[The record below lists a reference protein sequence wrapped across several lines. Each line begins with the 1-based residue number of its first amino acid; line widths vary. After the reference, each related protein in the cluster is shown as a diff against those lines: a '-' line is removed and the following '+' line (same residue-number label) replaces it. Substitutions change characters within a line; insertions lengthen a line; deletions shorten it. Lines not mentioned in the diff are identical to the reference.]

1 MSIRAHFPHAIARL
15 VGPLGRGL
23 ARLGVPPNVLT
34 TLGLLLTVA
43 AAASV
48 AFGRPVLAGI
58 LLIGGGAMDVLDGA
72 VARSGGRSTPF
83 GGFYDS
89 VSDRISDGV
98 ILAGI
103 AWSVT
108 DRPRLLLL
116 TLVALVAAEVT
127 SYVRARAESIDL
139 ECEVGLLERAER
151 ALLLVVGLLAA
162 PLFEPVLWVLAI
174 GGSITVVQRVHHV
187 WCQIERDLPE
197 ELLALAHADRAWS
210 RAFVRTARAFYG
222 ERNFDEAFGGGLD
235 EVLGE
240 GLTERLRE
248 RLSNGLRAGAD
259 GRVGAAVRRVRR
271 AGDHDP
277 VRMEAAGTSSV
288 TEELGSAGQE
298 PEPGP
303 GPGPGPGPDRTP
315 P

>member
-1 MSIRAHFPHAIARL
+1 MEPFGRAL
-15 VGPLGRGL
+15 S
-23 ARLGVPPNVLT
+23 RLGVSPNVLT
-34 TLGLLLTVA
+34 TLGLLLTAGA
-43 AAASV
+43 AFSV
-48 AFGRPVLAGI
+48 AVGRPMLAGM
-58 LLIGGGAMDVLDGA
+58 LLLLGGAMDTFDGA
-72 VARSGGRSTPF
+72 VARAAGRSTPF

-89 VSDRISDGV
+89 VSDRISDGL

-103 AWSVT
+103 AWYVV

-139 ECEVGLLERAER
+139 TCDVGMLERAER
-151 ALLLVVGLLAA
+151 ALLLIVGLFFES
-162 PLFEPVLWVLAI
+162 LFEPVLWVLAV
-174 GGSITVVQRVHHV
+174 GGIVTVIQRIHHV

-240 GLTERLRE
+240 GLTDRLRE
-248 RLSNGLRAGAD
+248 RLSNRLRSGSVA
-259 GRVGAAVRRVRR
+259 RRVR
-271 AGDHDP
+271 GP
-277 VRMEAAGTSSV
+277 VEDDSDLEPLLEDDEGR
-288 TEELGSAGQE
+288 SA
-298 PEPGP
+298 P
-303 GPGPGPGPDRTP
+303 
-315 P
+315 

>member
-1 MSIRAHFPHAIARL
+1 MSIRTHFPRAIARV
-15 VGPLGRGL
+15 VGPFGRGL

-34 TLGLLLTVA
+34 TTGLLVTGAAAYSVAVGRPTLAGLLLIA
-43 AAASV
+43 
-48 AFGRPVLAGI
+48 
-58 LLIGGGAMDVLDGA
+58 GGAMDVLDGA
-72 VARSGGRSTPF
+72 VARAGRRSTPF

-89 VSDRISDGV
+89 VADRISDGL

-103 AWSVT
+103 AWSVI

-116 TLVALVAAEVT
+116 TLAALVAAEVT

-139 ECEVGLLERAER
+139 ECDVGILERAER
-151 ALLLVVGLLAA
+151 AMLLVVGLLAA

-174 GGSITVVQRVHHV
+174 GGSVTVVQRVHHV

-197 ELLALAHADRAWS
+197 ELLALVHADRAWN
-210 RAFVRTARAFYG
+210 RPFVRTARAFYG

-248 RLSNGLRAGAD
+248 RLSSRLRSGAD
-259 GRVGAAVRRVRR
+259 GIIGTAARRVRR
-271 AGDHDP
+271 
-277 VRMEAAGTSSV
+277 
-288 TEELGSAGQE
+288 EED
-298 PEPGP
+298 
-303 GPGPGPGPDRTP
+303 DRTSRTERATAEVDHGEHDEDGTDA
-315 P
+315 